1 MNYIQLIKC
10 WSINLTNIVNP
21 QSMNKIKKLHYHSLQ
36 KKKKTRLY
44 KYRAHT
50 VFAIVF
56 SMLTVTPTEQTC
68 DPFLSANQLI
78 ENNWSI

>member
-1 MNYIQLIKC
+1 MLVNKSHKYC
-10 WSINLTNIVNP
+10 EPSIYEQNKKTSLP
-21 QSMNKIKKLHYHSLQ
+21 QFT